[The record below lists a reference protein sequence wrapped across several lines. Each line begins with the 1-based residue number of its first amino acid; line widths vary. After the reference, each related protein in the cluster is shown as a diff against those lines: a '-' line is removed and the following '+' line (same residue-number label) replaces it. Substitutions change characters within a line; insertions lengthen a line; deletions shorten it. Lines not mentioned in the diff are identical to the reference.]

1 MSLPS
6 SHLLRRTPFQLAAL
20 ALAYFVAAEVG
31 LQLSFVHGNV
41 TPVFPAAGVGVAALV
56 VGGCRL
62 WPGIYVGALAA
73 HLLTDVPIAVA
84 FVMSVGA
91 PAAAVA
97 AASLLRL
104 PILRFRSR
112 LDDVRSAVTFV
123 GIGVLLPAFLAA
135 TWGVSTLVAG
145 DVVPRSAFGTSWWT
159 WCVGDALGAVVAGS
173 ALLAWQP
180 GPSVREPHVRELAAL
195 CLAAVVA
202 AGLLFSLA
210 NDGEVLLLPL
220 LVVLAVRLEPRW
232 ALSVVLSVAL
242 LAAQAT
248 ASGRG
253 PFAEA
258 DEHASLVNLSIFL
271 AAGTLT
277 ALVLGAAVAER
288 DRAHRRLARA
298 NDGLEARVAERTREL
313 ATSEASLQA
322 VVEHI
327 TDAVAILGA
336 DGVVA
341 FANPAAEVLLGV
353 HRQSRFVEGLVGR
366 VGRGDDELHEI
377 LSSWLTEPGLGRLAQ
392 FELTL
397 ADGSVRHIE
406 AVGENLLGDP
416 LLGGVVVTARDV
428 TGHELRAR
436 TLWEQARRDS
446 LTGLPN
452 RRRFMEELAV
462 ALERAQP
469 IAVLFVDLD
478 GLKQVNDEFGHVGGD
493 ALLVSVGDR
502 LQSVLRSG
510 DLAARLAGDEFTVL
524 AYGIRSRTDAV
535 TAGGRMLAALS
546 EPFEVDG
553 SPVSV
558 SASIGVA
565 IAADAGPDV
574 GPEDLVRLADGAM
587 YAAKRAG
594 GGRVVVDQV
603 SASA

>member
-1 MSLPS
+1 M
-6 SHLLRRTPFQLAAL
+6 TLAV
-20 ALAYFVAAEVG
+20 AYYVAAEIG
-31 LQLSFVHGNV
+31 LELSFVHGNV

-56 VGGCRL
+56 VGGRRL

-73 HLLTDVPIAVA
+73 HLLTDVPVAVA
-84 FVMSVGA
+84 LAMSAGA
-91 PAAAVA
+91 PAAAA
-97 AASLLRL
+97 ASASLLGL
-104 PILRFRSR
+104 PACRFRSR

-123 GIGVLLPAFLAA
+123 ALGVMLPALLAA
-135 TWGVSTLVAG
+135 TWGVSTLVVG
-145 DVVPRSAFGTSWWT
+145 DVVPRSEFGTTWWV

-173 ALLAWQP
+173 ALLAWQS
-180 GPSVREPHVRELAAL
+180 GPSVRERHVGELATL
-195 CLAAVVA
+195 CVASVAA
-202 AGLLFSLA
+202 AGLLFHLA
-210 NDGEVLLLPL
+210 DDGEVLLLPL
-220 LVVLAVRLEPRW
+220 LVLLAVRLEPRW

-253 PFAEA
+253 PFAET

-271 AAGTLT
+271 AAGTVT

-288 DRAHRRLARA
+288 DRAHLRLARV

-327 TDAVAILGA
+327 TDAVAIVGA

-341 FANPAAEVLLGV
+341 FTNPAAEVLLGV
-353 HRQSRFVEGLVGR
+353 HRQLPFVSGLLDR
-366 VGRGDDELHEI
+366 VGGEHDDLREI
-377 LSSWLTEPGLGRLAQ
+377 LSGWLSEPGLGRLAQ

-397 ADGSVRHIE
+397 PDGSTRHIE

-416 LLGGVVVTARDV
+416 LIGGVVVTARDV

-452 RRRFMEELAV
+452 RRRFMEELSV

-469 IAVLFVDLD
+469 VAVLFVDLD
-478 GLKQVNDEFGHVGGD
+478 GLKQVNDRFGHVGGD
-493 ALLVSVGDR
+493 ALLVSVGER

-524 AYGIRSRTDAV
+524 AYGIRSETDASI
-535 TAGGRMLAALS
+535 AGGRMLNALAQ
-546 EPFEVDG
+546 PFEVDG
-553 SPVSV
+553 APVSV
-558 SASIGVA
+558 TASIGVA
-565 IAADAGPDV
+565 LAVDAGRDV
-574 GPEDLVRLADGAM
+574 DPENLVRLADAAM
-587 YAAKRAG
+587 YTAKRIG
-594 GGRVVVDQV
+594 GGRVVID
-603 SASA
+603 SAVAPA